1 MAKIKESEKKKKE
14 DTGYLKYVLIAVF
27 ILAAAYII
35 YSLVIDKKETPVINQ
50 QKKENVKEPPE
61 PRFVKH
67 GELEFFKKR
76 GKTPLVKIDIEVADN
91 NEARAKGMMYRKS
104 NDENNGML
112 FIFPVEEEQS
122 FWMQNTYISLDIIF
136 VNAQKEIVKIHKKAT
151 PRSTAS
157 LLSEKKAIYVVEVNA
172 GFTDEFDIKEGDRI
186 DFNYKK

>member
-1 MAKIKESEKKKKE
+1 MAKIKENEKKKKE
-14 DTGYLKYVLIAVF
+14 DAGYLKFVLIAVF

-35 YSLVIDKKETPVINQ
+35 YSLVIDKKENPVITQ

-61 PRFVKH
+61 PQFVKH
-67 GELEFFKKR
+67 GELEFFKKS

-104 NDENNGML
+104 NEPNRGML

-136 VNAQKEIVKIHKKAT
+136 VNVRKEIVKIHKKAT

-157 LLSEKKAIYVVEVNA
+157 LLSEKKAIYVVEVNG

>member
-1 MAKIKESEKKKKE
+1 MAKKKE
-14 DTGYLKYVLIAVF
+14 DKSKKEKDNLLKYLLIAVF
-27 ILAAAYII
+27 ILAAVYII
-35 YSLVIDKKETPVINQ
+35 YSLATDKKETSVVTQ

-61 PRFVKH
+61 PQFVKH
-67 GELEFFKKR
+67 GELEFFKR
-76 GKTPLVKIDIEVADN
+76 NGKTPLVKIDIEVADN
-91 NEARAKGMMYRKS
+91 DETRGKGMMYRKS
-104 NDENNGML
+104 NEPNRGML
-112 FIFPVEEEQS
+112 FVFPVEEEQS

-157 LLSEKKAIYVVEVNA
+157 LLSEKKAIYVVEVNG